1 MASSLI
7 RIIYSSVANFDFS
20 EKELADLLTV
30 SRSGNEKINV
40 SGMLLYT
47 ERSFFQVL
55 EGDRHTVEELF
66 TKIGK
71 DKRHSQVVTI
81 IKEPIPRRTFG
92 EWSMGFANISQQDL
106 GNMTGLNDFFG
117 EGSSFNQID
126 QGRVKKLLTAF
137 KEGRWRSKIIN
148 SNTPSK
154 PVNQTESKVSS
165 KPTPKNDITFAFQPI
180 VDINTKS
187 IVSYEAL
194 VRGLDDEP
202 ARVVL
207 KEVEEDALSNFDS
220 RCRTTAIEI
229 AAKQGL
235 NCNLNLN
242 FWALDVRSTQ
252 RILKETIEVAKH
264 NNIDPRRLTLEID
277 QEKFI
282 GNAVNFGE
290 AIEECRAVG
299 VQVSIDHFGVGR
311 ASLSL
316 LEMYHPDMISLSI
329 DLVRK
334 IESNGSRQAI
344 VRGLAQTC
352 GDLGIDIIIK
362 YIDTLDGYLWFR
374 NEGFNLFQG
383 NLFAKPGFESLPGV
397 VYPIE

>member
-40 SGMLLYT
+40 SGILLYT

-282 GNAVNFGE
+282 GNTVNFGE
-290 AIEECRAVG
+290 AIEECRSVG

-316 LEMYHPDMISLSI
+316 LEMYRPDMISLSI
-329 DLVRK
+329 DLVRE

-362 YIDTLDGYLWFR
+362 YIETLDGYLWFR
-374 NEGFNLFQG
+374 SEGFNLFQG
-383 NLFAKPGFESLPGV
+383 NLFAKPGFESLPSA
-397 VYPIE
+397 VYPTG